1 MAQLITRPPSHNLEA
16 PALSMEAVHLEY
28 DGNAV
33 LSSVTAKIQ
42 SGELVAIVGPNGAGK
57 TTLLKIVAG
66 ILKPDKGSVHVFG
79 HRPGGHVCIAYVP
92 QRSQVDWS
100 FPVNVAEVVMM
111 GRIRKIG
118 PFRWP
123 SKDDWQFVRQALQR
137 VGMTQYADRQI
148 GELSGGQQQRVFLA
162 QALAQEAEIILLD
175 EPFTGLDISS
185 QEVIIS
191 MLQELKESSVAI
203 LVSTHDLSLANERF
217 DKVMLLNRR
226 LIAFGAPGEVF
237 IRSHLLEAYGGHVHD
252 LPQAGGT
259 MVLAEP
265 CCGEDPEVDRG

>member
-1 MAQLITRPPSHNLEA
+1 MAQLITRPPSHDREA
-16 PALSMEAVHLEY
+16 PALSLDNIQLEY
-28 DGNAV
+28 DGNAI
-33 LSSVTAKIQ
+33 LQDVTAKIEA
-42 SGELVAIVGPNGAGK
+42 GELVAIVGPNGAGK
-57 TTLLKIVAG
+57 TTLLKIVVG

-100 FPVNVAEVVMM
+100 FPVTVAEVVMM

-123 SKDDWQFVRQALQR
+123 SKKDWSFIRRAIER
-137 VGMTQYADRQI
+137 VGMTEYADRQI

-191 MLQELKESSVAI
+191 MLHELKASSVAI

-217 DKVMLLNRR
+217 DRVMLLNRR
-226 LIAFGAPGEVF
+226 LIAYGVPAEVF
-237 IRSHLLEAYGGHVHD
+237 IRPHLLEAYGGHVHD
-252 LPQAGGT
+252 LPEAGGT

-265 CCGEDPEVDRG
+265 CCGDDAEAERG

>member
-1 MAQLITRPPSHNLEA
+1 MAQLITRPPSHDREA
-16 PALSMEAVHLEY
+16 PALSMEAVRLEY
-28 DGNAV
+28 DGTVV
-33 LSSVTAKIQ
+33 LHGVTAEIQ
-42 SGELVAIVGPNGAGK
+42 AGELVAIVGPNGAGK

-66 ILKPDKGSVHVFG
+66 ILKPDAGSIRVFG

-92 QRSQVDWS
+92 QRSQVDLS
-100 FPVNVAEVVMM
+100 FPVTVAEVVMM

-123 SKDDWQFVRQALQR
+123 SKADWTFVHHALQR
-137 VGMTQYADRQI
+137 VGMTEYTDRQI

-175 EPFTGLDISS
+175 EPFTGLDLSS
-185 QEVIIS
+185 QEAILS
-191 MLQELKESSVAI
+191 MLEDLKASSVAI

-217 DKVMLLNRR
+217 DRVMLLNRR
-226 LIAFGAPGEVF
+226 LIAVGIPAEVF
-237 IRSHLLEAYGGHVHD
+237 TRSNLLEAYGGHVHD
-252 LPQAGGT
+252 LPEAGGT

-265 CCGEDPEVDRG
+265 CCGDDTEAKRG

>member
-1 MAQLITRPPSHNLEA
+1 MAQLITRPPSHDREA
-16 PALSMEAVHLEY
+16 PALSMEAVHFEY
-28 DGNAV
+28 DGTVV
-33 LSSVTAKIQ
+33 LRSVTAEIQ
-42 SGELVAIVGPNGAGK
+42 AGELVAIVGPNGAGK

-66 ILKPDKGSVHVFG
+66 VLKPDQGSVRVFG

-92 QRSQVDWS
+92 QRSQVDLS
-100 FPVNVAEVVMM
+100 FPVTVAEVVMM

-123 SKDDWQFVRQALQR
+123 SKADWTFVRQALQR
-137 VGMTQYADRQI
+137 VGMSEFAERQI

-185 QEVIIS
+185 QEAILS
-191 MLQELKESSVAI
+191 MLQELEASSVAI
-203 LVSTHDLSLANERF
+203 LVSTHDLSLANQRF
-217 DKVMLLNRR
+217 DRVMLLNRR
-226 LIAFGAPGEVF
+226 LIAFGVPAEVF
-237 IRSHLLEAYGGHVHD
+237 IRPNLLEAYGGHVHD
-252 LPQAGGT
+252 LPEAGGT

-265 CCGEDPEVDRG
+265 CCGDDAEAERG